1 MSKAVIEIKR
11 IKIHCPYCGSLVTK
25 RAASYVYG
33 KNAKPDTFLYV
44 CDRYPACDSYVA
56 AHTKSGLP
64 MGTPAN
70 KTLRNK
76 RIAAHKALDKIW
88 KNGYMTKEQVYIW
101 LQAKLDM
108 PANVMHIG
116 NLNEYYCN
124 RIIYECNRAYRNM
137 RTVT

>member
-1 MSKAVIEIKR
+1 MLKGVIKIKR

-70 KTLRNK
+70 KKLRNK
-76 RIAAHKALDKIW
+76 RIAAHKALDRIW
-88 KNGYMTKEQVYIW
+88 ENGYMTKEQVYIW

-116 NLNEYYCN
+116 KLNEYYCN

-137 RTVT
+137 RAVT

>member
-1 MSKAVIEIKR
+1 MLKGVIKIKR
-11 IKIHCPYCGSLVTK
+11 IKIYCPYCGSLVTK

-76 RIAAHKALDKIW
+76 RIAAHKALDRIW
-88 KNGYMTKEQVYIW
+88 ENGYMTKEQVYIW

-116 NLNEYYCN
+116 KLNEYYCN

-137 RTVT
+137 RAVT

>member
-1 MSKAVIEIKR
+1 MLKAVIEIKR
-11 IKIHCPYCGSLVTK
+11 LKIHCPYCGSLVTK

-88 KNGYMTKEQVYIW
+88 ENGYMTKEQVYIW

-116 NLNEYYCN
+116 KLNEYYCN

>member
-1 MSKAVIEIKR
+1 MLKAVIKIKR
-11 IKIHCPYCGSLVTK
+11 IIIHCPYCGSLVTK

-116 NLNEYYCN
+116 KLNEYYCN

-137 RTVT
+137 RAVT

>member
-1 MSKAVIEIKR
+1 MVIKIKR
-11 IKIHCPYCGSLVTK
+11 LKIHCPYCGSLVTK

-56 AHTKSGLP
+56 AHTKNGLP

-101 LQAKLDM
+101 LQAKLDI

-116 NLNEYYCN
+116 KLNEYYCN

>member
-1 MSKAVIEIKR
+1 MLKAVIEIKR
-11 IKIHCPYCGSLVTK
+11 LKIHCPYCGSLVTK

-33 KNAKPDTFLYV
+33 KNAKPNTFLYV

-76 RIAAHKALDKIW
+76 RIAAHKALDRIW

-108 PANVMHIG
+108 PANAMHIG
-116 NLNEYYCN
+116 ELDEYYCN

>member
-1 MSKAVIEIKR
+1 MLKAVIEIKR
-11 IKIHCPYCGSLVTK
+11 LKIHCPYCGSLVTK

-76 RIAAHKALDKIW
+76 RIAAHKALDRIW

-116 NLNEYYCN
+116 KLNEYYCN

>member
-1 MSKAVIEIKR
+1 MLKVVIKIKR

-116 NLNEYYCN
+116 KLNEYYCN

>member
-1 MSKAVIEIKR
+1 MLKVVIKIKR

-44 CDRYPACDSYVA
+44 CDKYPACDSYVA

-70 KTLRNK
+70 KTLRSK
-76 RIAAHKALDKIW
+76 RIAAHKALDRIW
-88 KNGYMTKEQVYIW
+88 ENGYMTKEQVYIW

-116 NLNEYYCN
+116 KLNEYYCN

-137 RTVT
+137 RAVT

>member
-1 MSKAVIEIKR
+1 MIKIKR

-25 RAASYVYG
+25 RAASYVYE

-76 RIAAHKALDKIW
+76 RIAAHKALDRIW
-88 KNGYMTKEQVYIW
+88 ENGYMTKEQVYIW

-116 NLNEYYCN
+116 KLNEYYCN

>member
-1 MSKAVIEIKR
+1 MSKVVIKIKR

-33 KNAKPDTFLYV
+33 KNAKPGTFLYV

-64 MGTPAN
+64 MGTPAD

-108 PANVMHIG
+108 SANVMHIG
-116 NLNEYYCN
+116 KLNEYYCN

-137 RTVT
+137 RAVT

>member
-1 MSKAVIEIKR
+1 MLKVVIKIKR
-11 IKIHCPYCGSLVTK
+11 LKIHCPYCGSLVTK

-56 AHTKSGLP
+56 AHTKNGLP

-101 LQAKLDM
+101 LQAKLDI

-116 NLNEYYCN
+116 KLNEYYCN

>member
-1 MSKAVIEIKR
+1 MLKAVIKIKR

-44 CDRYPACDSYVA
+44 CDRYPACDSCVA

-76 RIAAHKALDKIW
+76 RIAAHKALDRIW
-88 KNGYMTKEQVYIW
+88 ENGYMTKEQEYIW

-116 NLNEYYCN
+116 KLNEYYCN

-137 RTVT
+137 RAVT

>member
-1 MSKAVIEIKR
+1 MIKIKR

-76 RIAAHKALDKIW
+76 RIAAHKALDRIW
-88 KNGYMTKEQVYIW
+88 ENGYMTKEQVYIW

-116 NLNEYYCN
+116 KLNKYYCN

-137 RTVT
+137 RAVT

>member
-1 MSKAVIEIKR
+1 MLKAVIEIKR
-11 IKIHCPYCGSLVTK
+11 LKIHCPYCGSLVTK

-76 RIAAHKALDKIW
+76 RIAAHKALDRIW

-108 PANVMHIG
+108 PANAMHIG
-116 NLNEYYCN
+116 ELDEYYCN

>member
-1 MSKAVIEIKR
+1 MLKAVIKIKGM
-11 IKIHCPYCGSLVTK
+11 KIHCPYCGSLVTK

-33 KNAKPDTFLYV
+33 KDAKPDTFLYV

-56 AHTKSGLP
+56 AHIKSGLP

-116 NLNEYYCN
+116 KLNEYYCN

>member
-1 MSKAVIEIKR
+1 MIKIKR

-44 CDRYPACDSYVA
+44 CDRYPTCDSYVA

-76 RIAAHKALDKIW
+76 RIAAHKALDRIW
-88 KNGYMTKEQVYIW
+88 ENGYMTKEQVYIW

-116 NLNEYYCN
+116 KLNEYYCN

-137 RTVT
+137 RAVT

>member
-1 MSKAVIEIKR
+1 MIKIKR

-44 CDRYPACDSYVA
+44 CDKYPACDSYVA

-116 NLNEYYCN
+116 KLNEYYCN

-137 RTVT
+137 RAVR

>member
-1 MSKAVIEIKR
+1 MLKAVIKIKR

-33 KNAKPDTFLYV
+33 KNAKLDTFLYV

-76 RIAAHKALDKIW
+76 RIAAHKALDRIW
-88 KNGYMTKEQVYIW
+88 ENGYMTKEQVYIW

-116 NLNEYYCN
+116 KLNEYYCN

-137 RTVT
+137 RAVT

>member
-1 MSKAVIEIKR
+1 MLKGVIKIKR

-76 RIAAHKALDKIW
+76 RIAAHKALDRIW
-88 KNGYMTKEQVYIW
+88 ENGYMTKEQVYIW

-116 NLNEYYCN
+116 KLNEYYCN

-137 RTVT
+137 RAVT

>member
-1 MSKAVIEIKR
+1 MLKVVIKIKR

-76 RIAAHKALDKIW
+76 RIAAHKALDRIW
-88 KNGYMTKEQVYIW
+88 ENGYMTKEQVYIW

-116 NLNEYYCN
+116 KLNEYYCN

-137 RTVT
+137 RAVT

>member
-1 MSKAVIEIKR
+1 MLKVVIKIKR

-44 CDRYPACDSYVA
+44 CDKYPACDSYVA

-116 NLNEYYCN
+116 KLNEYYCN